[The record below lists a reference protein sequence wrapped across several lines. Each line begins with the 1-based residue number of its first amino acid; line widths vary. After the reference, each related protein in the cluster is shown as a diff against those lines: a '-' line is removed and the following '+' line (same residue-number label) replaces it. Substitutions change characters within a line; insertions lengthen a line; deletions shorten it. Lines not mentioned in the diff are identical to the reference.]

1 MKNLPWKWVYRE
13 NPQEGRK
20 LKHPFLMMK
29 PGDVVE
35 YSDIDTD
42 LDREQ
47 LSGLCESYNKTYRA
61 AGRHFTFMMTGQT
74 TGQVT
79 REK

>member
-1 MKNLPWKWVYRE
+1 MKNLPWKWVYRSKVK
-13 NPQEGRK
+13 EGRE
-20 LKHPFLMMK
+20 LKHPFLMMN

-35 YSDIDTD
+35 YRDIETD

-61 AGRHFTFMMTGQT
+61 KGLHFIFVMTGQT
-74 TGQVT
+74 IGQVT
-79 REK
+79 RQK

>member
-1 MKNLPWKWVYRE
+1 MRS
-13 NPQEGRK
+13 NPVEGRE
-20 LKHPFLMMK
+20 LKHPFLMMSV
-29 PGDVVE
+29 GDVVE
-35 YSDIDTD
+35 YSDVSTP

-61 AGRHFTFMMTGQT
+61 KGLHYAFVMTGQT

-79 REK
+79 RVK

>member
-1 MKNLPWKWVYRE
+1 MKALPWKWVYRS
-13 NPQEGRK
+13 QVKEGRE
-20 LKHPFLMMK
+20 LKHPFLMMSV
-29 PGDVVE
+29 GDVVE
-35 YSDIDTD
+35 YSGIETD

-61 AGRHFTFMMTGQT
+61 KGLHFTFAMTGQT

-79 REK
+79 RGK